1 MTLSIPLTLVM
12 ATCAAS
18 SESDAP
24 AHPDR
29 TLGDRCTA
37 SGEQLRALVDAFL
50 SEPVTPARTQQ
61 FEHDVQ
67 DALRALGRHV
77 VHDTYNHVE
86 PAAIA
91 DQPRHAQFERERYTR
106 VGAKTPQNVWTVF
119 GQIVVRRAGYRPSR
133 AGEPMIFPLAHRL
146 GLVHGASPALAARAC
161 QLLAEAGAHQQR
173 VLDRLRTDH
182 GVGWGV
188 KKLRQVSQAV
198 SDEMA
203 EYRHDAQV
211 DQLLAWLAAA
221 WASTGRHKP
230 VVCAGRDGIT
240 LRLRLTRGSLY
251 EVASTGTISVYDR
264 RGTRLGTV
272 YLAYTPESGQPTMS
286 GALTA
291 VIRDVLT
298 RWEAPLPRLCYVTD
312 AGDNETGYYDHVLQG
327 MTHPRTGAALEWVRV
342 VDYYH
347 ASERVWTLANVL
359 FGTDR
364 RAVGWAKKMLTWLLR
379 AGGVNRVLHS
389 AAAFRVAR
397 TLTRAQKM
405 EYDRAYA
412 YLRNRMGH
420 MEYAKYRRVGVPLGS
435 GVTEAACKTVFTQ
448 RLKLSGMRWT
458 KEGAQTILNLR
469 VILLSG
475 IWEVVYG
482 RVLAARPQPIMGGH
496 VAAEPNEL
504 EIAA

>member
-12 ATCAAS
+12 ATYGAP
-18 SESDAP
+18 SESDTP
-24 AHPDR
+24 AH
-29 TLGDRCTA
+29 LGRSFDDLCTA
-37 SGEQLRALVDAFL
+37 SEGQLRALVNAFR
-50 SEPVTPARTQQ
+50 SEPVTPTRTLQ
-61 FEHDVQ
+61 FEQDVQ
-67 DALRALGRHV
+67 AALRELGRHV
-77 VHDTYNHVE
+77 VHYTYNHVE
-86 PAAIA
+86 PAAVA
-91 DQPRHAQFERERYTR
+91 DQPTHAQFECERYTR
-106 VGAKTPQNVWTVF
+106 VHTKTPQNVWTVF
-119 GQIVVRRAGYRPSR
+119 GQIVVRRVGYRPSQ
-133 AGEPMIFPLAHRL
+133 AGEPMIFPLAHRF

-161 QLLAEAGAHQQR
+161 QLLAEAGTNQQR

-211 DQLLAWLAAA
+211 EQLLTWLAAA
-221 WASTGRHKP
+221 GESTGRHKP
-230 VVCAGRDGIT
+230 VVCVGRDGIT
-240 LRLRLTRGSLY
+240 LRLRAKRGSLY

-264 RGTRLGTV
+264 RARRLGTV

-286 GALTA
+286 RALTA

-298 RWEAPLPRLCYVTD
+298 RWDGPVPRWCYVTD
-312 AGDNETGYYDHVLQG
+312 AGDNETGYYDDALQG
-327 MTHPRTGAALEWVRV
+327 MTHPRTRQVVEWVRV

-347 ASERVWTLANVL
+347 ASERVWTLANAL
-359 FGTDR
+359 FGGDR
-364 RAVGWAKKMLTWLLR
+364 EAAGWAKKMLKWMLQP
-379 AGGVNRVLHS
+379 GGVNRVLHS

-397 TLTRAQKM
+397 TLPRVQRT

-420 MEYAKYRRVGVPLGS
+420 MDYARYRRVGVPLGS

-458 KEGAQTILNLR
+458 KDGAQTVLNLR

-475 IWEVVYG
+475 IWEVVYQ
-482 RVLAARPQPIMGGH
+482 RVLAARPQPTVGGYG
-496 VAAEPNEL
+496 ASEPNEIG
-504 EIAA
+504 IAA